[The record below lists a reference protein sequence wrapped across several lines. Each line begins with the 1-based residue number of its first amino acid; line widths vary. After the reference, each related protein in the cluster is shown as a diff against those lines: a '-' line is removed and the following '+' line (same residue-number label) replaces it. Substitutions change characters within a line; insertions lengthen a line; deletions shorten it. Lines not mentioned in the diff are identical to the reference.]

1 MSQLSFIAAV
11 SEEHFRAM
19 SFIHALGWRTT
30 YQDAVPSDYMAEV
43 ITDDH
48 WVDFF
53 REDHETGR
61 CHGLLLYNG
70 DKPVACCNY
79 GPARVGPSPR
89 QSEGLVLSGD
99 YVGWGELISF
109 YTHPEEKGKGYGSAV
124 MEAALD
130 RLRRAGYLSC
140 FVFVLREN
148 AEARAFY
155 AKHGFQW
162 DGTWVDVPFPH
173 DTICVDLRYTRAL

>member
-1 MSQLSFIAAV
+1 MSQLSFINA
-11 SEEHFRAM
+11 SKDEHFRAM
-19 SFIHALGWRTT
+19 SLIHALGWRTT
-30 YQDAVPSDYMAEV
+30 YRDAVPADYMAEV
-43 ITDDH
+43 ITDGR
-48 WVDFF
+48 WVEFF
-53 REDHETGR
+53 RADYETGR

-79 GPARVGPSPR
+79 GPARPGPR
-89 QSEGLVLSGD
+89 QSDGLAPSGGYD
-99 YVGWGELISF
+99 GWGELISF

-130 RLRRAGYLSC
+130 RLRRAGYSNC

-148 AEARAFY
+148 AQGRAFY

-162 DGTWVDVPFPH
+162 DGTQVDVPFPH
-173 DTICVDLRYTRAL
+173 DVICVDLRYTKAL